1 MLLHGAEPAAAQDPL
16 RGDKLL
22 LAQVFTSGRSNLS
35 TQQLQAAKRVLD
47 TFSDA
52 AAGEGLG
59 SRATG
64 AGGREGAGEKLGRE
78 GLGRIQSVVRGG
90 GAR

>member
-1 MLLHGAEPAAAQDPL
+1 MVPNLLPNAAAQDPL

-22 LAQVFTSGRSNLS
+22 LAQVFASGRGNLS

-59 SRATG
+59 RIELK
-64 AGGREGAGEKLGRE
+64 AGMRGSGSSGAGERE
-78 GLGRIQSVVRGG
+78 LSGKRCEK
-90 GAR
+90 